1 MGRASWLAK
10 LGNVLRMTL
19 GEDKRALQV
28 EQSVHPR
35 LRKIASRLPPAEGS
49 LELAQMRCSVARAC
63 RVTAAENG
71 RVVAPDGQR
80 VDVEPMPLLR
90 LRALW
95 EYECPASV
103 TLLMRA
109 FLWCALAM
117 IMLSVVSIPQ
127 MINNYD
133 RNELRNECR
142 ESLAESYDTI
152 VYNRYYRES
161 ERWSRSRRSE
171 DRQNRT
177 DSANRTDTFDGDE
190 REMAS
195 GEAASGDFKGGNRTT
210 ETGGGNETAGGN
222 GNNHEGNQTKVEWLL
237 DKCGYKDLPIRE
249 NISTLDWTLLFAA
262 GSCEEYA
269 NDTTTVQFSPFYS
282 GDYPFVSSPDSDYCA
297 KLEDREVAEWV
308 MAVGGIFTMVGLLL
322 WLRREQSVVCQA
334 RDRAVVSSSDFAV
347 LVSGLPRGKHD
358 DLEAELTRELLS
370 TGFKQ
375 DDVVSV
381 VVARDCSRE
390 LAVLAKLQN
399 VGMALEE
406 QRVRAL
412 TTTKPAEAE
421 TTAATAHEEAIAALS
436 EEQREGRAELAT
448 LTGAE
453 HVTTGHAIV
462 TFQSKSLRNRFL
474 HQYHEKEASW
484 AQLAGTLRG
493 TDDVEPAWVTA
504 DDKAVGGKVRLL
516 RATTAEVAPEP
527 DGIFWEHLE
536 LPPSVHVRRMRNT
549 YAVMGLLMAINVAI
563 VCVVKLFQADAAS
576 SGNDLHWA
584 VSLVISVCI
593 TVLNYLTKLLLR
605 PLTARESHPTH
616 ISEELSAFNK
626 LSVVFLCNGVIMPL
640 LVFAFP
646 FGMTQAWYETGGIT
660 SSATTLIASDL
671 FGYTFRVVQIPSYI
685 KRYGLGRLAKSQA
698 KLDKCWEPAPH
709 FIGEVHAHLL
719 KSVAAPLVYG
729 ALFPPLYLLGALNLL
744 YAFTM
749 CRTAQSW
756 WWRRPPQI
764 NDELMQR
771 FRAAIAFCMW
781 IHFSV
786 AISAASKVA
795 SSVFYAGAIARL
807 AVSALLWFVYVLA
820 PLQKLSWF
828 VRYNARDIVG
838 DDALRYDEVRKAK
851 GFALEPYE
859 CPTLGGP
866 NGAVARGV
874 DVADLVKEFEKLHNV
889 AGWSFSGETSPNKV

>member
-1 MGRASWLAK
+1 MARARWLAK
-10 LGNVLRMTL
+10 LGDVLRMSM
-19 GEDKRALQV
+19 GEDKRALQA
-28 EQSVHPR
+28 EQSFDPR
-35 LRKIASRLPPAEGS
+35 LKRISSRLPPVEGN

-71 RVVAPDGQR
+71 RIVAPDGQR
-80 VDVEPMPLLR
+80 VHVEPMPLLR

-117 IMLSVVSIPQ
+117 VMLGVVSIPQ
-127 MINNYD
+127 MINNFD

-142 ESLAESYDTI
+142 ESLADSYDTI
-152 VYNRYYRES
+152 VYNRYYMHS
-161 ERWSRSRRSE
+161 ERLQP
-171 DRQNRT
+171 DK
-177 DSANRTDTFDGDE
+177 ANGADAYVRDE
-190 REMAS
+190 GEVAS
-195 GEAASGDFKGGNRTT
+195 GEAASGDLTGRDRTAGRSNKTAGQATNTSGKNETVGGNK
-210 ETGGGNETAGGN
+210 NDSKQA
-222 GNNHEGNQTKVEWLL
+222 KAEWLL

-262 GSCEEYA
+262 GSCEEYT
-269 NDTTTVQFSPFYS
+269 NETTTVQFSPFYS
-282 GDYPFVSSPDSDYCA
+282 GDYPFVSSPDSHYCA
-297 KLEDREVAEWV
+297 KLEDREVAEWI
-308 MAVGGIFTMVGLLL
+308 MAVGGILTIVGLLL
-322 WLRREQSVVCQA
+322 WLRREQSVVSQA
-334 RDRAVVSSSDFAV
+334 RDRAVVSSSDFAA
-347 LVSGLPRGKHD
+347 LVSGLPRGVHD

-390 LAVLAKLQN
+390 RAVLAKLQN
-399 VGMALEE
+399 IGIALEE

-412 TTTKPAEAE
+412 TATKPEA
-421 TTAATAHEEAIAALS
+421 TAAAAHDEAIAALS

-448 LTGAE
+448 LAEAE
-453 HVTTGHAIV
+453 HVTTGHAII

-474 HQYHEKEASW
+474 HQYREKEVGW
-484 AQLAGTLRG
+484 AQLADTLRG
-493 TDDVEPAWVTA
+493 RDDVEPSWLAEDLA
-504 DDKAVGGKVRLL
+504 AGDKVRLL

-536 LPPSVHVRRMRNT
+536 LPPSEHVRRMWST
-549 YAVMGLLMAINVAI
+549 YAVMVLLMTINVAI
-563 VCVVKLFQADAAS
+563 VCSVKLFQADAAS
-576 SGNDLHWA
+576 SGNDWHFA
-584 VSLVISVCI
+584 VSLVISVSI
-593 TVLNYLTKLLLR
+593 AVLNYLTKLLLR

-646 FGMTQAWYETGGIT
+646 YGMTQAWYETGGIT

-671 FGYTFRVVQIPSYI
+671 FGYTFRVVQIPSFI
-685 KRYGLGRLAKSQA
+685 KRYVLGRLAKSQA

-729 ALFPPLYLLGALNLL
+729 ALFPPLYLLGAINLL
-744 YAFTM
+744 YAFSM
-749 CRTAQSW
+749 CRAAQSW

-771 FRAAIAFCMW
+771 LRAVIAISMW
-781 IHFSV
+781 MHFSV

-795 SSVFYAGAIARL
+795 STVFYAGAIARL
-807 AVSALLWFVYVLA
+807 LVSAALWLAYIAA
-820 PLQKLSWF
+820 PLEKLRWF

-851 GFALEPYE
+851 GFALEQYE

-874 DVADLVKEFEKLHNV
+874 DVGDLVKDFEKVHNV
-889 AGWSFSGETSPNKV
+889 AGWSFSGDTSPQPVVNKV